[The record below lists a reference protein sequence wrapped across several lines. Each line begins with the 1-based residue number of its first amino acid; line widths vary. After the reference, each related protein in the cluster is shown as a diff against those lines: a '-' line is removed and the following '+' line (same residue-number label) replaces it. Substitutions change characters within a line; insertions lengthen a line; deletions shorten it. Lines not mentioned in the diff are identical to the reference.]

1 MMNNQMS
8 EEETNREIEKA
19 EREYFMEYSKVKYSM
34 NEIDMDN
41 HEVEIIFDILVC
53 NGFVGKISITWKREL
68 YYDNTTR
75 WSIKKAKC
83 IIDYTGDIGRIVES
97 LNDTDFGYGFSF
109 YSNTF
114 STHMLSKF
122 SKERIKDAIEAC
134 NRV

>member
-1 MMNNQMS
+1 MSIQMS
-8 EEETNREIEKA
+8 EKDTNREIEKA

-41 HEVEIIFDILVC
+41 HEVEIIFNMLVC

-68 YYDNTTR
+68 YFDNTTR

-83 IIDYTGDIGRIVES
+83 IIDYTGDIGRIVEW
-97 LNDTDFGYGFSF
+97 LNDQAYSFGFSF

-114 STHMLSKF
+114 STHMLSKV
-122 SKERIKDAIEAC
+122 SKKRIKDAIEVC

>member
-1 MMNNQMS
+1 MSIQMS
-8 EEETNREIEKA
+8 EKETNREIEKA

-41 HEVEIIFDILVC
+41 HEVEIIFNILVC

-68 YYDNTTR
+68 YFDNTTR

-83 IIDYTGDIGRIVES
+83 IIDYTGDIGRIVEW
-97 LNDTDFGYGFSF
+97 LNDQAYSFGFSF

-114 STHMLSKF
+114 STHMLSKV
-122 SKERIKDAIEAC
+122 SKKRIKDAIEVC